1 VGTTKIGLVQT
12 ITRVVA
18 VVDLAV
24 VDLAVVVLAVVDLAV
39 VDLAVVDLAVV
50 DLVDLVDRGPVA
62 ALAWLFTAFIPWW

>member
-12 ITRVVA
+12 ITRVV
-18 VVDLAV
+18 
-24 VDLAVVVLAVVDLAV
+24 AV